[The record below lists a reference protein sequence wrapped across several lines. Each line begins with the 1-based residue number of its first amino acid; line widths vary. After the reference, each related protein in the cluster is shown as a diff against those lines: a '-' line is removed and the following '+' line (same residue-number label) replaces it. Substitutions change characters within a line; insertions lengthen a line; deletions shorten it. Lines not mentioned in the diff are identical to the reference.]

1 MKKWV
6 RQLALLIFGLS
17 GVKLA
22 MDGLWY
28 QGLIL
33 WFVILIGVLLYEKR
47 MIESQLSQV
56 LPKLYVCAKP
66 EEYSD
71 WLNDLAKQLTLGG
84 IFEEKL
90 AIYRYSGW
98 LYEMGRMHLP
108 KKFEANPLQPIA
120 KKGRF
125 SDPAKQFEKLLLTP
139 ADQYRKFLNDCYRL
153 WVEGPESMKVLS
165 RNDLEQAMAERELGI
180 ADTDPQKSILQIIA
194 QLLLAKWALSEGKR
208 QEAETKL
215 SALRETEVFNLMFG
229 EVNYHLAEVSLMKKQ
244 WQKADYFKRVAINFA
259 DGTALE
265 KLILENAEE

>member
-22 MDGLWY
+22 IDGHWY
-28 QGLIL
+28 QGLLL
-33 WFVILIGVLLYEKR
+33 WAVALVGVLIYEKR
-47 MIESQLSQV
+47 MIESRLSQV

-71 WLNDLAKQLTLGG
+71 WLNDLAKSLTLSG

-98 LYEMGRMHLP
+98 LYEIGRPHLP
-108 KKFEANPLQPIA
+108 KKYEPNPLVPKQ

-125 SDPAKQFEKLLLTP
+125 NDPAKQFEKLLLNT
-139 ADQYRKFLNDCYRL
+139 ADQYRAFLNDCYRL
-153 WVEGPESMKVLS
+153 WIEGPQAMKAMT
-165 RNDLEQAMAERELGI
+165 RGELEAAMAEKEAMI
-180 ADTDPQKSILQIIA
+180 PDSHPQKSILQIIA
-194 QLLLAKWALSEGKR
+194 QLLLAKWALAEGKR

-229 EVNYHLAEVSLMKKQ
+229 EVNLHLAEVSAMKKQ
-244 WQKADYFKRVAINFA
+244 WQQSDYYKRVAVNFA

-265 KLILENAEE
+265 MLITEPVKE